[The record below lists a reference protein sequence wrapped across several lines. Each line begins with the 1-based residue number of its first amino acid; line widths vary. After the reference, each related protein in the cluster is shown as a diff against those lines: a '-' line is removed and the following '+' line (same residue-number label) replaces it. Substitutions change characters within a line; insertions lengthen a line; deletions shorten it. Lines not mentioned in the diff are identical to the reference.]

1 MITIDDEA
9 TPEDAKVKKRKRA
22 DEDSETD
29 LEKVIDYLNAEYMF
43 QHNRITEE
51 RVFCK
56 KQLALGEKNE
66 WALLEEEDLN
76 TILIEMKL
84 NRYKVSK
91 EVLTMI
97 IFSRLTK
104 SVSPIADYLNGLS
117 TRKPTG
123 KATFAALCKTIT
135 LANEPEYR
143 KPFER
148 LLWRWLCANAAC
160 ALGKKINDV
169 CLVFI
174 GGQGTGKTTWLNKLC
189 TLNDYGYCGHID
201 PNTTNNE
208 TANLLAEKWLINI
221 DDQLETIFGKD
232 FNSLKSVI
240 SAPNVS
246 NRKAYTR
253 QAKKRARIA
262 SFVASVNSTNF
273 LTDTQ
278 NRRYLCFEIDK
289 INWELSNAIN
299 YDDLWAEVVQ
309 ALNAGE
315 RFTFDKDEMK
325 TLNEMNDNFL
335 EITLEHEW
343 LSLCYVPCEA
353 SDVGASVLS
362 MSEILAR
369 LMEVSGNKNLKQN
382 KLLRAMERQG
392 FAMRYCR
399 RPGTGDRI
407 KGYDVKDIR
416 TQSQYQH
423 EVKASEPENEPTAP
437 F

>member
-1 MITIDDEA
+1 MRKPPPPPDEPTDDE
-9 TPEDAKVKKRKRA
+9 TKPKKRKRA

-51 RVFCK
+51 RVFRK
-56 KQLALGEKNE
+56 KQFALGEKNE

-104 SVSPIADYLNGLS
+104 SVSPIADYLSGLL

-123 KATFAALCKTIT
+123 KAAFAALCKTIKLT
-135 LANEPEYR
+135 NETEYR

-160 ALGKKINDV
+160 ALGQKINDV

-189 TLNDYGYCGHID
+189 PLNDYGYCGHID

-208 TANLLAEKWLINI
+208 TANLLGEKWLINI

-246 NRKAYTR
+246 NRKAYAR

-278 NRRYLCFEIDK
+278 NRRYLCFEIETV
-289 INWELSNAIN
+289 NRELSNAIN
-299 YDDLWAEVVQ
+299 YDDVWAEVVQ
-309 ALNAGE
+309 ALIAGE
-315 RFTFDKDEMK
+315 RFVFNKDEMAQ
-325 TLNEMNDNFL
+325 LNEMNDQFL
-335 EITLEHEW
+335 EVTQEHEW
-343 LSLCYVPCEA
+343 LSLCYVPA
-353 SDVGASVLS
+353 TDADANVSTLT
-362 MSEILAR
+362 MSEILTR
-369 LMEVSGNKNLKQN
+369 LTVVSGNKTLRQS
-382 KLLRAMERQG
+382 KLLRALERQG
-392 FAMRYCR
+392 FVMRQCR
-399 RPGTGDRI
+399 RPGTANVI
-407 KGYDVKDIR
+407 KGYRLKDIR
-416 TQSQYQH
+416 EQSQYTH
-423 EVKASEPENEPTAP
+423 EEPEPAP

>member
-51 RVFCK
+51 RVFRK
-56 KQLALGEKNE
+56 KQLAAGEKND

-123 KATFAALCKTIT
+123 KSAFVALCKTIT
-135 LANEPEYR
+135 LANETEYR
-143 KPFER
+143 KSFER

-189 TLNDYGYCGHID
+189 SLNDYGYCGHID

-246 NRKAYTR
+246 NRKAYAR

-262 SFVASVNSTNF
+262 SFCASVNSTNF

-299 YDDLWAEVVQ
+299 YDDVWAEVTA

-315 RFTFDKDEMK
+315 RFAFDKDEMQA
-325 TLNEMNDNFL
+325 LNQMNDQFL
-335 EITLEHEW
+335 EVTAEHEF
-343 LSLCYVPCEA
+343 LSLTYKPGDENDPYA
-353 SDVGASVLS
+353 EILTRAEILKEITTTSGHMKLSGTKLGRALDRLGFEKKNRRRKGTPFPVLS
-362 MSEILAR
+362 YLVKNIREST
-369 LMEVSGNKNLKQN
+369 GN
-382 KLLRAMERQG
+382 A
-392 FAMRYCR
+392 F
-399 RPGTGDRI
+399 
-407 KGYDVKDIR
+407 V
-416 TQSQYQH
+416 
-423 EVKASEPENEPTAP
+423 EPEPEPELIAP

>member
-29 LEKVIDYLNAEYMF
+29 LEKVISELLDSYLFRYNI
-43 QHNRITEE
+43 RTEMYSFAK
-51 RVFCK
+51 RPLSPT
-56 KQLALGEKNE
+56 QTPE
-66 WALLEEEDLN
+66 WQYFNVRQLN
-76 TILIEMKL
+76 TIVIELKKAK
-84 NRYKVSK
+84 YKVTK
-91 EVLTMI
+91 ETLKMI
-97 IFSRLTK
+97 IESDYTPEID
-104 SVSPIADYLNGLS
+104 PITDYLNGLS

-123 KATFAALCKTIT
+123 KSAFAALCKTIK

-143 KPFER
+143 KSFDR

-221 DDQLETIFGKD
+221 DDQLETLFGKD

-246 NRKAYTR
+246 NRKAYAP
-253 QAKKRARIA
+253 QATKRARIA

-299 YDDLWAEVVQ
+299 YDDVWAEVTA

-315 RFTFDKDEMK
+315 RFAFDKDEMQA
-325 TLNEMNDNFL
+325 LNQMNDQFL
-335 EITLEHEW
+335 EVTAEHEF
-343 LSLCYVPCEA
+343 LSLTYKPGDENDPYA
-353 SDVGASVLS
+353 EILTRAEILKEITTTSGHMKLSGTKLGRALDRLGFEKKNRRRKGTPFPVLS
-362 MSEILAR
+362 YLVKNIREST
-369 LMEVSGNKNLKQN
+369 GN
-382 KLLRAMERQG
+382 A
-392 FAMRYCR
+392 F
-399 RPGTGDRI
+399 
-407 KGYDVKDIR
+407 V
-416 TQSQYQH
+416 
-423 EVKASEPENEPTAP
+423 EPEPEPELIAP